1 MTDAILLVANNGI
14 NIDVLNAFENI
25 AFYKRV
31 HLLQVADQFLN
42 LHTLGAVLVVAGGT
56 GICKLA
62 CALDKMQVI
71 VIPPCLDVLFTHQ
84 IQRTDQLHPLKI
96 RPVKLRH
103 HSLNLRA
110 VKHSHKN
117 GLNYIIIMMAA
128 GNLVAA
134 HFFCKGI

>member
-62 CALDKMQVI
+62 CALDKM
-71 VIPPCLDVLFTHQ
+71 PAMP
-84 IQRTDQLHPLKI
+84 
-96 RPVKLRH
+96 
-103 HSLNLRA
+103 
-110 VKHSHKN
+110 
-117 GLNYIIIMMAA
+117 
-128 GNLVAA
+128 
-134 HFFCKGI
+134 